1 MIYVH
6 KGSTTPIVPWPA
18 LRHGGANNLD
28 ANVRGKYLV
37 LLNFDVVQ
45 REGKWHYIFEFD
57 ARESLRT
64 SELARTVGESGAS
77 PDAMDWKGCLGEG
90 FEVIPASVREASLS
104 VPADQAKTG
113 AVITDMRP
121 CPTARPIPGRK
132 PEDAFQA
139 ELPRDFM
146 LVLPR

>member
-6 KGSTTPIVPWPA
+6 KGSPTPIVPWPV
-18 LRHGGANNLD
+18 LRHGGPNNLD

-64 SELARTVGESGAS
+64 SELARVVGESGAY
-77 PDAMDWKGCLGEG
+77 PDDMDWKGWLGEG
-90 FEVIPASVREASLS
+90 WEVIAASVREAILS
-104 VPADQAKTG
+104 MPADQAKTG

-132 PEDAFQA
+132 PEDVFQVD
-139 ELPRDFM
+139 LPRDFM
-146 LVLPR
+146 LLLPS